1 MCALLGVTTG
11 GFYASRV
18 RGASRRSVE
27 DARLRAQIDSVYQKS
42 RRLYGSPRVTH
53 QLRMEGVVAGRRRV
67 ARLMRQHGI
76 QGRSARS
83 YRRSRVGQR
92 AFYRRFPNT
101 ERKVILNAP
110 NLVWVAD
117 VTYIRVAGRW
127 RYLAAVMDKYSR
139 RILGWSVSR
148 HRTSALTRRA
158 LANALRHRRAPA
170 GVVFHSDRG
179 IEYAAH
185 DLGRTLADNGF
196 L

>member
-1 MCALLGVTTG
+1 MCALLGVTAA
-11 GFYASRV
+11 GFYASRA
-18 RGASRRSVE
+18 RATSRRSVE
-27 DARLRAQIDSVYQKS
+27 DARLRAQIESVYEKS
-42 RRLYGSPRVTH
+42 RRLYGSPRVTR
-53 QLRMEGVVAGRRRV
+53 QLRIEGVVSGRRRV

-83 YRRSRVGQR
+83 FRRSRVRQR

-101 ERKVILNAP
+101 ERHVILKAINQ
-110 NLVWVAD
+110 VWVAD

-158 LANALRHRRAPA
+158 LGARPSNGL
-170 GVVFHSDRG
+170 G
-179 IEYAAH
+179 ISS
-185 DLGRTLADNGF
+185 
-196 L
+196 